1 MYRKSKTYCEDLE
14 NAFEGIVAP
23 EKLFQKSILV
33 TGATGLIG
41 SFLVDL
47 LLYMNCKK
55 NAHIKI
61 YALGRDENRLKRR
74 FISGLDDANLNFIVQ
89 DVIGPLRMC
98 EPVDYIIHA
107 DGDGYPSAFREHPV
121 EVMTPSLF
129 GTYELLEYARK
140 NGTVRFLY
148 ISSGEVYG
156 KMLGKEHAFTEK
168 EVGELDSMDVR
179 SCYPMAKRCAETLC
193 ASYYAQ
199 YKVQTVVARLSHTYG
214 ACTSINDN
222 RATVQF
228 LANAMRGEDIVLH
241 SEGNQMR
248 SYTYV
253 SDCVSAVLTI
263 LVNGNSGEA
272 YNVANPMSRV
282 TIAKFAQLLADIAG
296 VKCRK
301 VLPDESERKELTP
314 IEYAVLD
321 SKKLETLGWQGKY
334 EIEAGIKSMYGIK

>member
-14 NAFEGIVAP
+14 NAFQGIVNP
-23 EKLFQKSILV
+23 ENLFQKSILV

-47 LLYMNCKK
+47 LLFMNRKK
-55 NAHIKI
+55 DAGIKI
-61 YALGRDENRLKRR
+61 FALGRDENRLKQR
-74 FISGLDDANLNFIVQ
+74 FISSLNDANLHFIVQ
-89 DVIGPLRMC
+89 DVVCSLALS

-107 DGDGYPSAFREHPV
+107 AGDGYPSAFREHPV
-121 EVMTPSLF
+121 ETMTPALF

-140 NGTVRFLY
+140 SGNARFLY

-168 EVGELDSMDVR
+168 EAGELDSMDVR

-199 YKVQTVVARLSHTYG
+199 YKVQTLVARLSHTYG
-214 ACTSINDN
+214 ACTSVKDN
-222 RATVQF
+222 RATTQF
-228 LANAMRGEDIVLH
+228 FANAMRGEDIVLH
-241 SEGNQMR
+241 SEGKQMR

-253 SDCVSAVLTI
+253 ADCVSAVLTI